1 VDKIFCHRRKNI
13 FPQKQWRF
21 LLVNMYK
28 LLFVNAKKPQ
38 KRIQTFSLK
47 CIKKQ
52 VKNSL
57 AEVFLRQ
64 AVLNL
69 II

>member
-1 VDKIFCHRRKNI
+1 
-13 FPQKQWRF
+13 
-21 LLVNMYK
+21 MYK